1 MQGTSHTASNTIGK
15 SPDLCPRANAL
26 FCANPVHDTRGCIIA
41 DNGTV
46 LIVDDHA
53 SFRALLTAHLESA
66 GIRAIEAENGQTAL
80 QRAGEADVV
89 LLDVNL
95 PDMSGYTVCRE
106 LRAAFGERLPI
117 VFVSGYRTESMDRAA
132 GLLIGGDDYVVKPPD
147 FDELLAR
154 VRRLIERAQERS
166 SAASAS
172 FGLTRRELEV
182 LQLLGSGKRA
192 GEIAAELGISPKTV
206 SSHIQSMFRKL
217 DVHSRAQAV
226 ARAYE
231 YGLVA

>member
-1 MQGTSHTASNTIGK
+1 
-15 SPDLCPRANAL
+15 
-26 FCANPVHDTRGCIIA
+26 
-41 DNGTV
+41 V

-66 GIRAIEAENGQTAL
+66 GLRTIEAEDGRQAL
-80 QRAGEADVV
+80 ERAREADVV

-95 PDMSGYTVCRE
+95 SDTSGYTVCRE
-106 LRAAFGERLPI
+106 LRAEYGEQLPI
-117 VFVSGYRTESMDRAA
+117 VFLSGYRTESMDRAA
-132 GLLIGGDDYVVKPPD
+132 GLLIGGDDYIVKPPD

-154 VRRLIERAQERS
+154 VHRLIERSQERS
-166 SAASAS
+166 TASAN
-172 FGLTRRELEV
+172 FGLTVREREV

-192 GEIAAELGISPKTV
+192 PEIAADLGISPKTV
-206 SSHIQSMFRKL
+206 SNHIQSIFRKL

-231 YGLVA
+231 HGLVA

>member
-1 MQGTSHTASNTIGK
+1 MPYPLGTTSICERFREK
-15 SPDLCPRANAL
+15 ER
-26 FCANPVHDTRGCIIA
+26 CIV
-41 DNGTV
+41 DQLGTV
-46 LIVDDHA
+46 LIADDHA
-53 SFRALLTAHLESA
+53 SFRALLIAQLESA
-66 GIRAIEAENGQTAL
+66 GIKTIEAEDGQAAL
-80 QRAGEADVV
+80 DRAGEADVV

-106 LRAAFGERLPI
+106 LRAAYGERLPI

-132 GLLIGGDDYVVKPPD
+132 GLLIGGDDYMVKPTD
-147 FDELLAR
+147 LDELLAR

-166 SAASAS
+166 SGASAG

-182 LQLLGSGKRA
+182 LQLLGTGKR
-192 GEIAAELGISPKTV
+192 GSEIAVELQISPKTV
-206 SSHIQSMFRKL
+206 SSHVQSLFRKL

-231 YGLVA
+231 HGLVV

>member
-1 MQGTSHTASNTIGK
+1 M
-15 SPDLCPRANAL
+15 PDFCPRANAL
-26 FCANPVHDTRGCIIA
+26 SCGTSVRESWGCGIA
-41 DNGTV
+41 EFDTV

-53 SFRALLTAHLESA
+53 SFRELLTAQLESA
-66 GIRAIEAENGQTAL
+66 GLRTIEAEDGKQAL
-80 QRAGEADVV
+80 ERAHEADVV

-95 PDMSGYTVCRE
+95 SDMSGYTVCRE
-106 LRAAFGERLPI
+106 LRAEHGERLPI
-117 VFVSGYRTESMDRAA
+117 VFLSGYRTESMDRAA

-154 VRRLIERAQERS
+154 VRRLIQRAQERNNTG
-166 SAASAS
+166 SAG

-182 LQLLGSGKRA
+182 LQLLGSGNRA
-192 GEIAAELGISPKTV
+192 PEIAAELGISPKTV
-206 SSHIQSMFRKL
+206 SSHIQSIFRKL
-217 DVHSRAQAV
+217 GVHSRAQAV

>member
-1 MQGTSHTASNTIGK
+1 
-15 SPDLCPRANAL
+15 L
-26 FCANPVHDTRGCIIA
+26 IA
-41 DNGTV
+41 
-46 LIVDDHA
+46 DDHA
-53 SFRALLTAHLESA
+53 SFRALLTAQFESA
-66 GIRAIEAENGQTAL
+66 GITTIEAENGQTAL
-80 QRAGEADVV
+80 ERAAEADVV

-95 PDMSGYTVCRE
+95 PDMNGYTLCRE
-106 LRAAFGERLPI
+106 LRAAHGERLPI

-166 SAASAS
+166 SGGSTG

-192 GEIAAELGISPKTV
+192 PEIAAELGISPKTV
-206 SSHIQSMFRKL
+206 SSHIQSLFRKL

-226 ARAYE
+226 ARAWE
-231 YGLVA
+231 HGLVA

>member
-1 MQGTSHTASNTIGK
+1 MPYPEGTQLHESSGRSVITH
-15 SPDLCPRANAL
+15 
-26 FCANPVHDTRGCIIA
+26 
-41 DNGTV
+41 NGTV

-53 SFRALLTAHLESA
+53 SFRALLTAQLESA
-66 GIRAIEAENGQTAL
+66 GLRTIEAEDGRQAL
-80 QRAGEADVV
+80 ERAREADVV

-95 PDMSGYTVCRE
+95 ADTSGYTVCRE
-106 LRAAFGERLPI
+106 LRAEYGERLPI
-117 VFVSGYRTESMDRAA
+117 VFLSGYRTESMDRAA
-132 GLLIGGDDYVVKPPD
+132 GLLIGGDDYIVKPPD
-147 FDELLAR
+147 LDELLAR
-154 VRRLIERAQERS
+154 VRRLIERSRQPGN
-166 SAASAS
+166 AASPG

-192 GEIAAELGISPKTV
+192 PDIAAELGISPKTV
-206 SSHIQSMFRKL
+206 SSHIQNIFRKL

>member
-1 MQGTSHTASNTIGK
+1 VSVQATI
-15 SPDLCPRANAL
+15 L
-26 FCANPVHDTRGCIIA
+26 V
-41 DNGTV
+41 
-46 LIVDDHA
+46 VDDND
-53 SFRALLTAHLESA
+53 A
-66 GIRAIEAENGQTAL
+66 GRFAKIAMLR
-80 QRAGEADVV
+80 RAGFSVLDASTGRDALDITRRQPIDLV

-106 LRAAFGERLPI
+106 LRAAYGERLPI

-132 GLLIGGDDYVVKPPD
+132 GLLIGGDDYMVKPTD
-147 FDELLAR
+147 LDELLAR

-166 SAASAS
+166 SGASAG

-182 LQLLGSGKRA
+182 LQLLGTGKR
-192 GEIAAELGISPKTV
+192 GSEIAVELQISPKTV
-206 SSHIQSMFRKL
+206 SSHVQSLFRKL

-231 YGLVA
+231 HGLVV